1 MCMYQSSHFPPPFPC
16 LSAPSDPIY
25 MKKGLSGGERKR
37 LAIAAELLLA
47 PSIIFLDEPS
57 SGERP

>member
-1 MCMYQSSHFPPPFPC
+1 
-16 LSAPSDPIY
+16 

-57 SGERP
+57 SGERPILSYVS